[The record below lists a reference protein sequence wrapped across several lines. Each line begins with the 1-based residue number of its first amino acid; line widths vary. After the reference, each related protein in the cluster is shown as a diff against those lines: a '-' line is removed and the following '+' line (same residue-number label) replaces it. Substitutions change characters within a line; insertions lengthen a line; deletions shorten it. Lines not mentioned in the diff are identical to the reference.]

1 MPISKKLI
9 KFLGKAKYEPI
20 EHKVVYTAFDKAQ
33 TMGVPEKTI
42 GKTLVMRTD
51 KEVAL
56 VLIPANKN
64 LDIKKFKKVINTQRK
79 KLDQKPVKKISFVK
93 ESWMKKNLKGIKV
106 GATPPFGNL
115 WGLVTFADKLFLT
128 NPKIVL
134 SAGDYNQSIKI
145 SSSNF
150 KKLIPDLILGSFGKS
165 KKA

>member
-9 KFLGKAKYEPI
+9 KFLDQTKYEPI

-42 GKTLVMRTD
+42 GKTLVMRMNKD
-51 KEVAL
+51 VAL

-64 LDIKKFKKVINTQRK
+64 LDTKKFKRIINTQRK
-79 KLDQKPVKKISFVK
+79 KSDQKLVKKISFVK
-93 ESWMKKNLKGIKV
+93 ESWMKKNLKGIEV

-115 WGLVTFADKLFLT
+115 WRLPTFADKSFLK

-134 SAGDYNQSIKI
+134 SAGDYDWSIKI
-145 SSSNF
+145 SSANF
-150 KKLIPDLILGSFGKS
+150 RKLIPDLILGSFGKS